1 MFLDIKIL
9 NILILLLILGCII
22 YCIVISIIEC
32 IKKNI
37 KIRDIN
43 DKPPDGVHP

>member
-22 YCIVISIIEC
+22 YCIVIDRMY
-32 IKKNI
+32 KK
-37 KIRDIN
+37 KY
-43 DKPPDGVHP
+43 